1 MELTIWYR
9 TCRVGH
15 KVERPDRACPTTT
28 PSLFERRG
36 RRDHRRAA
44 GLTEDTALDAIAKLM
59 IGLLPARLTQPA
71 APLKLQVGAH
81 TVAGESERLS
91 K

>member
-1 MELTIWYR
+1 M
-9 TCRVGH
+9 
-15 KVERPDRACPTTT
+15 
-28 PSLFERRG
+28 
-36 RRDHRRAA
+36 
-44 GLTEDTALDAIAKLM
+44 AKLM
-59 IGLLPARLTQPA
+59 IGLSPARLTQPV